1 VFRAEAGSVGLCN
14 VTPPSSYALGKCLLP
29 PDFGD
34 GCANSAQIADSPSGS
49 ISRGVQ
55 HAEDHDSC
63 PPMLAFQGSQLLG
76 IHSLPTAT
84 LRRRPACLRR
94 RRAETGPN
102 RALNG
107 FPHSIPDK
115 QLCLSADLALFHL
128 VLKLLLLLTAEKWVK
143 LVVPNSGFR
152 NTWRVA

>member
-1 VFRAEAGSVGLCN
+1 
-14 VTPPSSYALGKCLLP
+14 
-29 PDFGD
+29 
-34 GCANSAQIADSPSGS
+34 
-49 ISRGVQ
+49 
-55 HAEDHDSC
+55 
-63 PPMLAFQGSQLLG
+63 MLAFQGSQLLG

-84 LRRRPACLRR
+84 LRR

-128 VLKLLLLLTAEKWVK
+128 VLKILLLLTAEKWVK